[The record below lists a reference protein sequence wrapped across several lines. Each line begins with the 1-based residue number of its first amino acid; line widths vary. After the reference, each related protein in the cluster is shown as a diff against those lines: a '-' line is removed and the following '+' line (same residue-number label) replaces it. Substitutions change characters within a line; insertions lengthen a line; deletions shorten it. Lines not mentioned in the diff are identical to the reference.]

1 MKKNANSFAQFHYAQ
16 KRCVSWLMKLCI
28 VAILCSPVLVKAA
41 QSTSFSYLEQ
51 KQNTVTGIVTSADD
65 GLSIPGVSV
74 VVKGT
79 SNGTSTDF
87 DGNYT
92 IQAETGQTLIFSF
105 VGMTTQ
111 EVVVTGNSLN
121 IVLES
126 ENLGLDEVVVVGYGT
141 QKKSDLSGS
150 VSTVKVDDIQKVKSP
165 NAIQSLQGQ
174 VAGVN
179 ISSASGSPDASIVVQ
194 IRGIGTLNNN
204 DPLYIID
211 GVPGRMSY
219 LNADDIQA
227 ISVLKDGAAA
237 AIYGSRAANGVI
249 IIKTKRGSK
258 NKETEISFSAD
269 YSLSKVSNEWDMT
282 NSEEFINIYEQ
293 IKQMEIDADPS
304 GNTDFSL
311 FYKNYKDGSNKY
323 ADTDWQDE
331 MFRTAVSQ
339 KYNLRVNG
347 GNDNANFSISGTY
360 QDQEGIMIES
370 DLEKYGLRLNS
381 DYKKGR
387 IKIGESVSI
396 NRKIGQSISTTG
408 YGTNYDMLFCLPLIY
423 VYDDSN
429 LGGFG
434 GSKDEMGNIK
444 NPVGSA
450 KIPNTEY
457 TEDYVTADVYAEL
470 EIIEGLTYK
479 INGGLHTTNYYYNS
493 FTPKYKMSSQDFK
506 DKSSLY
512 EFQSRSK
519 KWILE
524 HTLNYNRKIKKH
536 NISALLGYTSEK
548 YKYNKLSASGK
559 EFISDKTPV
568 LDQAQSEFSVG
579 GSQYTSSLQSYL
591 SRFTYNFDDKY
602 YMTGTLRRDGSSRF
616 GSSNRYGN
624 FPSMSAGWRV
634 SKEEFFPLSE
644 LINDMKIRGSWGKLG
659 NQEIP
664 NYQYQNTLSQGY
676 PYVFNGS
683 TEPSFG
689 VISTSFPNKDIKW
702 ETTISRNI
710 GLDFQLLDSK
720 IGLTAEYFSNKTED
734 MLVYVPIPMT
744 FGGSSSILKNA
755 GGMENKGF
763 EFTLSY
769 RKSEGDFKYTV
780 TGNLSTVNNKVISLG
795 DSKEAIEGGYV
806 GYNTESTTKTQVGG
820 SVADFYLYQTD
831 GIFQSTAEVQAH
843 SKDGQLIQSNA
854 QAGDIRFKDI
864 NNDGIIDNEDK
875 VYSGSSLPDFEYGLN
890 INASYKNFDLS
901 LYFHGVSGNK
911 IFNGVKFR
919 TETGMGY
926 RNYSATTLNAWSETN
941 KNTSIPRLTY
951 NDPNQNNRVSTR
963 FLENGSFLRLK
974 NIQVGY
980 NLPKEMLNKIG
991 ITYCRLYASANNLF
1005 TITDYSGY
1013 DPEIGGEG
1021 PSSGSNALYWRGVD
1035 NGTYPQARTFNL
1047 GVQVNF

>member
-408 YGTNYDMLFCLPLIY
+408 YVPTMTCY
-423 VYDDSN
+423 
-429 LGGFG
+429 
-434 GSKDEMGNIK
+434 
-444 NPVGSA
+444 
-450 KIPNTEY
+450 
-457 TEDYVTADVYAEL
+457 
-470 EIIEGLTYK
+470 
-479 INGGLHTTNYYYNS
+479 
-493 FTPKYKMSSQDFK
+493 
-506 DKSSLY
+506 
-512 EFQSRSK
+512 
-519 KWILE
+519 
-524 HTLNYNRKIKKH
+524 
-536 NISALLGYTSEK
+536 
-548 YKYNKLSASGK
+548 
-559 EFISDKTPV
+559 
-568 LDQAQSEFSVG
+568 SVC
-579 GSQYTSSLQSYL
+579 
-591 SRFTYNFDDKY
+591 
-602 YMTGTLRRDGSSRF
+602 
-616 GSSNRYGN
+616 
-624 FPSMSAGWRV
+624 
-634 SKEEFFPLSE
+634 
-644 LINDMKIRGSWGKLG
+644 
-659 NQEIP
+659 
-664 NYQYQNTLSQGY
+664 
-676 PYVFNGS
+676 
-683 TEPSFG
+683 
-689 VISTSFPNKDIKW
+689 
-702 ETTISRNI
+702 
-710 GLDFQLLDSK
+710 
-720 IGLTAEYFSNKTED
+720 
-734 MLVYVPIPMT
+734 
-744 FGGSSSILKNA
+744 
-755 GGMENKGF
+755 
-763 EFTLSY
+763 
-769 RKSEGDFKYTV
+769 
-780 TGNLSTVNNKVISLG
+780 
-795 DSKEAIEGGYV
+795 
-806 GYNTESTTKTQVGG
+806 
-820 SVADFYLYQTD
+820 
-831 GIFQSTAEVQAH
+831 H
-843 SKDGQLIQSNA
+843 
-854 QAGDIRFKDI
+854 
-864 NNDGIIDNEDK
+864 
-875 VYSGSSLPDFEYGLN
+875 
-890 INASYKNFDLS
+890 
-901 LYFHGVSGNK
+901 
-911 IFNGVKFR
+911 
-919 TETGMGY
+919 
-926 RNYSATTLNAWSETN
+926 
-941 KNTSIPRLTY
+941 
-951 NDPNQNNRVSTR
+951 
-963 FLENGSFLRLK
+963 
-974 NIQVGY
+974 
-980 NLPKEMLNKIG
+980 
-991 ITYCRLYASANNLF
+991 
-1005 TITDYSGY
+1005 
-1013 DPEIGGEG
+1013 
-1021 PSSGSNALYWRGVD
+1021 
-1035 NGTYPQARTFNL
+1035 
-1047 GVQVNF
+1047 